1 MISVYILKWVTTN
14 LIELKFFTYPSLDD
28 TCIGLC
34 ASGHK
39 LFSWGGGVE
48 WGWVLIEDF
57 VMCGGFTAN
66 NHELA
71 KDAMVQAK
79 SVGDV
84 LAVHVRLHVL
94 PRVSTK
100 LDQERIH
107 F

>member
-1 MISVYILKWVTTN
+1 
-14 LIELKFFTYPSLDD
+14 
-28 TCIGLC
+28 
-34 ASGHK
+34 
-39 LFSWGGGVE
+39 
-48 WGWVLIEDF
+48 
-57 VMCGGFTAN
+57 MCGGFTAN